1 MGQDGILR
9 QVANLPLC
17 DYYSLLYAV
26 TILLSAFLLFEVQ
39 PMIGKIILPWFG
51 GSASVWSTCLLF
63 FQASL
68 LAGYLYAH
76 CSTRYLK
83 PRQQAVLHLALL
95 AASIAL
101 LPILPSPNWKPDAAG
116 DPSGRILLL
125 LAATIGLPY
134 VLLSTTSPLLQAWY
148 VLAKPGAVP
157 YRLFALSNLG
167 SLLALFSFPFLVE
180 PLFTTH
186 TQAYG
191 WSGIYVLFVALCGV
205 LCWNARI
212 HAVAEEPSPAI
223 DAPRWRSQLL
233 WISLA
238 ACGSALLLSITTH
251 LSTNVAPVPLLWV
264 VTLGV
269 YLLSFI
275 ICFEREQLYRRAIFL
290 PLLAAALGAAAF
302 ALYYNRGN
310 LTIKWSIP
318 IFLAALFIGC
328 IACHGELTR
337 LKPDPRHLTNFYL
350 MVALGGALGGLFVA
364 IGAPHLFRTYSELPL
379 SLVACAALVT
389 CVLWVAPGHWPRRF
403 TLPIA
408 RIAMIALTIA
418 LAVYIFHYKSLDD
431 RRFDFSARNY
441 YGVLRV
447 YDLKE
452 SADQT
457 GARVLIHGTITH
469 GTQLTDPEERDTP
482 TTYYGPNSGLGRA
495 IRYFQAQRPSI
506 HVGMIGLGAGVTAA
520 WGRHGDFFRFYEIN
534 PLDLD
539 IASTWFTFLRDCKAD
554 QSVLLGDAR
563 LTLERQPG
571 QQFDVLGVDAFSSD
585 AIPVHLLTREAF
597 LLYFR
602 HLNRGG
608 ILAVHVSNRYLALE
622 PVVERNASDLAK
634 VAIEV
639 NDDAKDEEDYLSASD
654 WILVASDRVPFTDG
668 LFHAPGIKPA
678 PPRPGLRP
686 WTDDYSNLLQILK

>member
-1 MGQDGILR
+1 M
-9 QVANLPLC
+9 
-17 DYYSLLYAV
+17 LYAA
-26 TILLSAFLLFEVQ
+26 TIFLSAFLLFEVQ

-63 FQASL
+63 FQSSL

-76 CSTRYLK
+76 YSSRYLK
-83 PRQQAVLHLALL
+83 PRQQALLHLGLL

-101 LPILPSPNWKPDAAG
+101 LPILPSPNWKPAATG

-125 LAATIGLPY
+125 LTATIGLPY
-134 VLLSTTSPLLQAWY
+134 ALLSTTSPLLQAWY
-148 VLAKPGAVP
+148 VASNPGAGP

-167 SLLALFSFPFLVE
+167 SLLALVSFPLLVE

-191 WSGIYVLFVALCGV
+191 WSGIYVLFVALCAT
-205 LCWNARI
+205 LAFNART
-212 HAVAEEPSPAI
+212 HAVAKEPASAI
-223 DAPRWRSQLL
+223 DAPPWPLQTL

-238 ACGSALLLSITTH
+238 ATGSALLLSITTH
-251 LSTNVAPVPLLWV
+251 LSTNVAPIPLLWV
-264 VTLGV
+264 ATLGI
-269 YLLSFI
+269 YLASFI
-275 ICFEREQLYRRAIFL
+275 ICFERDRIYHRAVFL
-290 PLLAAALGAAAF
+290 PLLWVALGAAAF

-328 IACHGELTR
+328 IACHGELSR
-337 LKPDPRHLTNFYL
+337 LKPDPRHLTTFYL
-350 MVALGGALGGLFVA
+350 MVALGGAVGGLFVA
-364 IGAPHLFRTYSELPL
+364 IGAPHLFRTYAELPL

-389 CVLWVAPGHWPRRF
+389 MVLWVAPGHWPRRF
-403 TLPIA
+403 TLPTV
-408 RIAMIALTIA
+408 RIAMIAFSIA
-418 LAVYIFHYKSLDD
+418 LAICIVYYKRRDD

-469 GTQLTDPEERDTP
+469 GTQLTNPEDRDTP
-482 TTYYGPNSGLGRA
+482 TTYYGPKSGLGLA
-495 IRYFQAQRPSI
+495 IRYFQAQLPSI
-506 HVGMIGLGAGVTAA
+506 RVGMIGLGAGVTAA
-520 WGRHGDFFRFYEIN
+520 WGRPGDFFRFYEIN
-534 PLDLD
+534 PLDFN
-539 IASTWFTFLRDCKAD
+539 IASTWFTFLKDCKAD
-554 QSVLLGDAR
+554 QRVLLGDAR
-563 LTLERQPG
+563 LTLERQPS

-602 HLNRGG
+602 HLNPGG

-622 PVVERNASDLAK
+622 PVVERNAVDLAK

-639 NDDAKDEEDYLSASD
+639 NDDSKDEEDYLSASD
-654 WILVASDRVPFTDG
+654 WVLVASDRVPFTDS
-668 LFHAPGIKPA
+668 LFHASGITPA
-678 PPRPGLRP
+678 KPRPGLRP